1 MPAPAPEPPP
11 AKPSA
16 SDIARDNLV
25 TDLAPIYRRA
35 HAAGGGVFTAAKHLA
50 GTTDLVVAYAAAAR
64 LVLALEAMKA
74 AAEQAAKDARS
85 ILLASMADTGCPQV
99 ADGGMTVY
107 PAREPAILVIEDPA
121 RIPPDLMS
129 KPSPAPDREAIKA
142 ALKQGRQVPGAS
154 ILQRNSQ
161 RLVIRTG
168 KD

>member
-1 MPAPAPEPPP
+1 MSAAQSAP

-64 LVLALEAMKA
+64 MILALEAMKA

-85 ILLASMADTGCPQV
+85 ILLASMGDTGCPQV
-99 ADGGMTVY
+99 AEGGMTVY

-121 RIPPDLMS
+121 RIPPDLMC
-129 KPSPAPDREAIKA
+129 KPPPPAPDREAIKA